1 MGVEFCV
8 EFLFIKLQP
17 LHYYSS
23 FKGFVLINY
32 FRMLDTK
39 ILSSEKTIV
48 VNRK

>member
-17 LHYYSS
+17 LHYSS
-23 FKGFVLINY
+23 FKGFDLINY

-39 ILSSEKTIV
+39 ILSSKKTIV
-48 VNRK
+48 VNRE